1 MEGSFLRWLPLL
13 SEFDEAAFA
22 LLMGTTCWLHD
33 EHWQV
38 YVERSPEAKT
48 HQHKWKG
55 LEAQMDINELKFTE
69 NV

>member
-55 LEAQMDINELKFTE
+55 LEA
-69 NV
+69 